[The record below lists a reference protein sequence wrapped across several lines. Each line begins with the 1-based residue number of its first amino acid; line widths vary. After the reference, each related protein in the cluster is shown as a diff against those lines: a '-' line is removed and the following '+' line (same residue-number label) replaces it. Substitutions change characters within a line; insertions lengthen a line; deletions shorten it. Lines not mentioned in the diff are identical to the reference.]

1 MEGEGG
7 GRGWKE
13 KEKEEEVKKM
23 LKLDRYPVL
32 SEVCSG
38 AWMGAGWSRCQ
49 SNPSHPNNQ
58 TSHAT
63 LGGGVRGYFS

>member
-1 MEGEGG
+1 
-7 GRGWKE
+7 
-13 KEKEEEVKKM
+13 M
-23 LKLDRYPVL
+23 LKLDRYSVL

-63 LGGGVRGYFS
+63 LGGVRGEGMGMRGNLLENTREE